1 MAKAVKSINTIL
13 AEGNKAHL
21 TKEEI
26 KARKDLESK
35 LKTDREQLIAPPKW
49 LSTAAKKEF
58 TRVVNELA
66 RLDLV
71 DNLDLTM
78 LGIYCDAYSKYV
90 ELNKVIKK
98 EGLTIQ
104 HTNKAGET
112 NTVISPN
119 VQIQQKYIDVI
130 MKCST
135 KLGLSIS
142 DRLKLIIPKMNEKPV
157 NKFEE
162 FI

>member
-26 KARKDLESK
+26 EARKDTESK
-35 LKTDREQLIAPPKW
+35 LKTDREQLIAPKW

-58 TRVVNELA
+58 TRVVIELT

-71 DNLDLTM
+71 DNLDLSI
-78 LGIYCDAYSKYV
+78 LAIYCDAHSKYI
-90 ELNKVIKK
+90 ELCKTIKV
-98 EGLTIQ
+98 EGLTIK

-112 NTVISPN
+112 NTVISPH

-142 DRLKLIIPKMNEKPV
+142 DRLKLVIPKLNEKPK